1 MVSGAVTKRQQLLSY
16 ERGVGSVDP
25 EACGSVGFM
34 SGQTPQCAEVTAEV
48 TAEVQTFKLH
58 VASR

>member
-1 MVSGAVTKRQQLLSY
+1 M
-16 ERGVGSVDP
+16 DP
-25 EACGSVGFM
+25 EASGSVGFM

-48 TAEVQTFKLH
+48 TAEVAAEVAAEVQTFKLH

>member
-1 MVSGAVTKRQQLLSY
+1 
-16 ERGVGSVDP
+16 
-25 EACGSVGFM
+25 M

-48 TAEVQTFKLH
+48 TAEVAAEVQTFKLH